1 MEDNF
6 QVVSASITDRGL
18 SEKRPQNEDSLLD
31 LARYG
36 IFAVADGVGGAQAGD
51 VASQMAMEILGEAFT
66 HKAQGTDAEIVLRAA
81 IESANTA
88 IFQMSHDLPQLATMA
103 TTIVALHLEGNI
115 ATIGHVGDSR
125 IYRMNS
131 SGSITQ
137 ETDDHSVVAE
147 EVRAGRMT
155 PEQAAVH
162 PSRNVIS
169 RALGAEATVDVE
181 LKTMMVEPGTSFV
194 LCSDGITRHVQDSE
208 LESILGSDSDLDEVC
223 QNLKQICYDRGAE
236 DNLTAVV
243 VRIKGDSVIPA
254 AEEILPT
261 NADSEVEED
270 TIATARS
277 PFDDVAEPIVADDN
291 LVVADNHPVDEVDE
305 SILQVEDVSVP
316 STPETGEILDLSPE
330 ILPVIDESG
339 PVEVE
344 PDERKT
350 EVFVLK
356 PLQVEPKQEEP
367 AIVEPALVE
376 PVPIATPAPA
386 SVVQPVQTYVEKSS
400 PSRGFVGSFLTSF
413 LLLVLGAAAGS
424 AGMYFFFQPR
434 TTAPETTPV
443 IPVAKPTPTFSA
455 FEDLR
460 RKIDTEPTSYLD
472 ANKAFESDADAA
484 DFYLRGRAFLRIEHY
499 YEAKQA
505 FIEAKK
511 RLKPTDPDA
520 ATLNF
525 EIALAMAVINNQVA
539 TELLKKDM
547 DEWASTSPASTVTN
561 SNSAITAPSNVNRN
575 TNANR

>member
-66 HKAQGTDAEIVLRAA
+66 HKPQGTDAEIVLRAA

-330 ILPVIDESG
+330 ILPVIDESE

-386 SVVQPVQTYVEKSS
+386 SVVQPVQTYVEKSP

-443 IPVAKPTPTFSA
+443 IPVAKPTPTFSV

-525 EIALAMAVINNQVA
+525 EIALAMAVINNPVA

-547 DEWASTSPASTVTN
+547 NEWASSSPASTVAN